1 MALKDALIA
10 EYKTEAARTRK
21 ILERVPLDKAD
32 WKPHEKSMTLGR
44 IATHIAEVP
53 VWASRIL
60 DHDYFDFMES
70 PIKPR
75 IANDTSELL
84 SIHDESVA
92 KAIASLEGADDEHL
106 AKVWSLKR
114 GEHVMF
120 NLPRKVI
127 LRDFG
132 YNHIYHHRGQLSVY
146 LRLLDIPVPGM
157 YGPSADER

>member
-44 IATHIAEVP
+44 IATHIAEIP
-53 VWASRIL
+53 MWTSRIL
-60 DHDYFDFMES
+60 DKDYFDFMET

-75 IANDTSELL
+75 IANDTAELL
-84 SIHDESVA
+84 SIHDENIA
-92 KAIASLEGADDEHL
+92 NAIASLEVADDDHL
-106 AKVWSLKR
+106 SKLWSLKR
-114 GEHVMF
+114 GEHVVYQ
-120 NLPRKVI
+120 LPKKVI
-127 LRDFG
+127 MRDFG
-132 YNHIYHHRGQLSVY
+132 YNHLYHHRGQLSVY
-146 LRLLDIPVPGM
+146 LRHLDVPVPGM